1 MTRRAGAAVLTS
13 AVLVFS
19 QALPALAAPAPAP
32 SPPSPSASAASA
44 APSSGSPISQP
55 GTAASPS
62 SPDATASPSPDSGR
76 IEDALVR
83 QRQVTA
89 KLQAVQARL
98 DAAEAEAGLAAEA
111 FNKARSEQKAAE
123 KTLAAAKKAA
133 ADAQLAS
140 ARATDRVNQLA
151 ASLYMSG
158 PDLSMWRFLLGA
170 ASPEE
175 MIRHAAGVE
184 AVTDHRDRSAE
195 EASAS
200 AAEAAKTQS
209 AAARAELKARQAT
222 AAAERA
228 RQRAQAAADAV
239 EAEATAIQAEQ
250 NALFTQ
256 LATLRRTSV
265 EAEVERLMLAG
276 ESAERARVLA
286 EKSHADAVT
295 DLPAPDTQAAATAIE
310 FAKAQLGEPY
320 LWGGEGPDAW
330 DCSGLTM
337 KAWAAAGEKLT
348 HYTGSQWK
356 ETKRVAIADL
366 APGDLVF
373 FGKNA
378 DSIHHVGL
386 YVGDGKMI
394 EAPRT
399 GLDVR
404 YASIYRS
411 SLLPYGGRVG

>member
-19 QALPALAAPAPAP
+19 QALPALADPAPAP
-32 SPPSPSASAASA
+32 SPAPTVSP
-44 APSSGSPISQP
+44 
-55 GTAASPS
+55 TATST
-62 SPDATASPSPDSGR
+62 ATPPAPDSGR
-76 IEDALVR
+76 MEDALAR
-83 QRQVTA
+83 QQQVTA
-89 KLQAVQARL
+89 RLQAVQARL

-111 FNKARSEQKAAE
+111 FNKARAEQKAAE

-133 ADAQLAS
+133 ADAKAAS
-140 ARATDRVNQLA
+140 VRATDRVNQLA
-151 ASLYMSG
+151 ATLYMSG
-158 PDLSMWRFLLGA
+158 PNLDMWRFLLGA

-175 MIRHAAGVE
+175 MIRHASGIE
-184 AVTDHRDRSAE
+184 AVTDYRDRTADQ
-195 EASAS
+195 ASS
-200 AAEAAKTQS
+200 AAAKAAAIQS

-222 AAAERA
+222 AAADRA

-239 EAEATAIQAEQ
+239 EAEATAIQTEQRALLAE
-250 NALFTQ
+250 

-265 EAEVERLMLAG
+265 EAEVERLMVAG

-286 EKSHADAVT
+286 EKTYADA

-373 FGKNA
+373 FGKTS

-399 GLDVR
+399 GLNVR